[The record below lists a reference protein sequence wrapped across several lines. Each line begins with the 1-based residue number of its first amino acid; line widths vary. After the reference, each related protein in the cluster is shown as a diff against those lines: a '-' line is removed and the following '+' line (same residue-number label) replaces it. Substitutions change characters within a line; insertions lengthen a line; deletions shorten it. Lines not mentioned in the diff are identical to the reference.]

1 MDARTSAATARNH
14 AKVVPIAT
22 RRMPVAT
29 PPPPELP
36 SRPGRFRR
44 RVLTATGL
52 LTAALASHV
61 WLVGPS
67 PRRSVPAVPTAA
79 PADRGA
85 AAPTEPPVFLSYE
98 DIIPNIVRERAP
110 APEQAPAPEPP
121 ASPRAEPLGPTR
133 LADRG
138 LAENPIAVA
147 AGHASPGEEV
157 ALPALRTESLR
168 PEVVSALHEPPVDL
182 PPAAR
187 RRTPAPLLTSAP
199 RLPETTGSPA
209 AARSSV
215 AEAAASVRDR
225 DIVLEI
231 VREYRRAYEQ
241 LDVKAAKAVWPS
253 VDERELARAFQQ
265 LQGQQL
271 AFTCSEISIS
281 GQDANARCSGNATYR
296 PKVGSRVVRLT
307 GREWTFNLSRSD
319 SGWQIAQVTLH

>member
-1 MDARTSAATARNH
+1 
-14 AKVVPIAT
+14 
-22 RRMPVAT
+22 MPVG
-29 PPPPELP
+29 PPAPPEVP
-36 SRPGRFRR
+36 SPPGRFRR
-44 RVLTATGL
+44 RLLTATGL

-61 WLVGPS
+61 WLVGGPS
-67 PRRSVPAVPTAA
+67 PRRTVPVAPTAA
-79 PADRGA
+79 PSDRGVT

-110 APEQAPAPEPP
+110 APEQAPAPAPP
-121 ASPRAEPLGPTR
+121 ATAPRAEPLGPTR
-133 LADRG
+133 LAARG
-138 LAENPIAVA
+138 LAESPIAVA
-147 AGHASPGEEV
+147 AEHASPGEEV
-157 ALPALRTESLR
+157 ALPALRTESLQ
-168 PEVVSALHEPPVDL
+168 PEVAAALHGSAPDLSPP
-182 PPAAR
+182 AR

-199 RLPETTGSPA
+199 RLPETTESPA
-209 AARSSV
+209 AARSAV
-215 AEAAASVRDR
+215 AETAVSVSDR

-307 GREWTFNLSRSD
+307 GREWTFNLSRGD